1 MKSVP
6 PRVSVSEARCA
17 PGDPEHGRSHKGKFR
32 DSDAAFERAA
42 GLFRAAGD
50 VSRLRLLALLAEG
63 EWCVSELSETLGE
76 GLSTISQRLRL
87 LRAESLV
94 TRRREGRHIHYT
106 LADKHVADLIRNA
119 LDHASERTDGP
130 STHDHDEEEP

>member
-6 PRVSVSEARCA
+6 PRILATGVRCA
-17 PGDPEHGRSHKGKFR
+17 PGDPEHGHAGKGTFR
-32 DSDAAFERAA
+32 DSDLAFERAA

-50 VSRLRLLALLAEG
+50 ISRLRLLALLAEG

-130 STHDHDEEEP
+130 SPTDHDEEEP